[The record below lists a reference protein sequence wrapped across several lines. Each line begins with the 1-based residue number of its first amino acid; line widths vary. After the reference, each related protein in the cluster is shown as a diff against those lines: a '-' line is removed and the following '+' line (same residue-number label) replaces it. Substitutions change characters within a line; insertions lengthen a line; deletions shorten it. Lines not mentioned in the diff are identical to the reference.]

1 MSRRTTLEQAL
12 LDALS
17 NAEKAGDNEKA
28 RIYKQALDTER
39 EDDRRDEI
47 DRTFSAHQYKNVH
60 FGQLA
65 NVRDNPANWL
75 ILKELSPKASK
86 LLLSIL
92 VVATSEYIAIS
103 HSNLADLIGEKNK
116 SRIKSPLQELVDS
129 SALSLEVE
137 YDEKTNTPAIYRISS
152 AIFRVGKTRRASE
165 EDIESYFGDIDSI
178 KDMKDMKEWLPLL
191 FRRINSPDHN
201 TDGAGYYPSSKKMRI
216 PSKDATLD
224 GYKDV
229 IVSTIQYY
237 SGPPVIN
244 KERQPLTSKQKKSS
258 ADKPDKG
265 SDQPTTNHTYGDDN
279 TPTSNLSSLSDAQIE
294 QYVQSMYCPED
305 DNSPSEAS

>member
-1 MSRRTTLEQAL
+1 MSSRRTTLEQAL

-17 NAEKAGDNEKA
+17 NAERAGDNEKA

-39 EDDRRDEI
+39 KDDRRQEI

-75 ILKELSPKASK
+75 ILKELSPKACK

-103 HSNLADLIGEKNK
+103 RSNLADLVNEQNK
-116 SRIKSPLQELVDS
+116 SRIKSPLEELVNS
-129 SALSLEVE
+129 SALTLVSE
-137 YDEKTNTPAIYRISS
+137 YDEKTSTPAIYRISS

-165 EDIESYFGDIDSI
+165 EDIKSYFGENLNKIT
-178 KDMKDMKEWLPLL
+178 DMKEWLPLL
-191 FRRINSPDHN
+191 FRRVNSAEHN
-201 TDGAGYYPSSKKMRI
+201 TDGAGYYPSSKKMRV
-216 PSKDATLD
+216 PAENTDD

-237 SGPPVIN
+237 SGPPVTT
-244 KERQPLTSKQKKSS
+244 TSKQKKSS

-265 SDQPTTNHTYGDDN
+265 SSQPTTNNNTYTDD
-279 TPTSNLSSLSDAQIE
+279 TTTTSDLSSLSDEQIE
-294 QYVQSMYCPED
+294 QYIQSMYCPED